1 MGAMVTYGPIR
12 KKPATRHWGW
22 RRHPTSFA
30 GTVRHR
36 KVISMHRSQSRPSLR
51 RLAKAA
57 IALEVLLS
65 VGAAGGGAALM
76 LGPRG
81 QIIPLPLSALQGS
94 PFDSYFMPG
103 LVLFGILGL
112 GPLCAAALAW
122 LRHPLAPLA
131 ATAVGV
137 ALLAWLA
144 VEIAII
150 GYTNNPPLQP
160 FYLVLGVAI
169 TVTGL
174 AWLAEVAPAALR
186 RGHQRP
192 C

>member
-1 MGAMVTYGPIR
+1 MRP
-12 KKPATRHWGW
+12 TRS
-22 RRHPTSFA
+22 TSPLTRF
-30 GTVRHR
+30 
-36 KVISMHRSQSRPSLR
+36 
-51 RLAKAA
+51 AKAA
-57 IALEVLLS
+57 VALEVLLS
-65 VGAAGGGAALM
+65 FGALGGGAALM

-94 PFDSYFMPG
+94 PFDSDFMPG

-112 GPLCAAALAW
+112 GPLGAAALAW

-131 ATAVGV
+131 ATVVGV
-137 ALLAWLA
+137 ALLIWLA

-169 TVTGL
+169 TVVGL
-174 AWLAEVAPAALR
+174 GRLAETRSAALR
-186 RGHQRP
+186 P
-192 C
+192 